1 MYDKDIFLRL
11 IFRNLKGKKSL
22 NFFNFYNYNYSPII
36 ERIKL
41 FGNFV
46 SPLLL
51 FSFLRN
57 HYYISNKCYI
67 PSRNKLQDL
76 TIKYIKKTSKL
87 NFLCDCNP
95 YDMDE
100 VKQFCIDN
108 GILFSPH
115 IFNCKTNYVIFSF
128 LNDFDSVY
136 YDRYTIRL
144 VIRTAF
150 NNFEY
155 LQDCDYKIRSFD
167 YIIKHQKKWRK
178 KFFYKML
185 PFKFKIKYLLFNN
198 KNKQEN

>member
-11 IFRNLKGKKSL
+11 IFRNLKEKKSL
-22 NFFNFYNYNYSPII
+22 NFFDFYHNTYSSRM
-36 ERIKL
+36 ELIKL

-51 FSFLRN
+51 FSFLKH
-57 HYYISNKCYI
+57 HYYILNKCYV
-67 PSRNKLQDL
+67 PLRNKLQDL
-76 TIKYIKKTSKL
+76 TIKYIKQTNKF
-87 NFLCDCNP
+87 NFLCNCNSS
-95 YDMDE
+95 DMDK

-108 GILFSPH
+108 GILFAPH

-128 LNDFDSVY
+128 IDDLDSVY
-136 YDRYTIRL
+136 YNRYTIRL
-144 VIRTAF
+144 VIRTTF
-150 NNFEY
+150 NNLDY

-178 KFFYKML
+178 KFFYKIL